1 MRRLKLPKVYIK
13 EEDGYHRVYVELE
26 ISTIHRL
33 HSEKLNHD
41 NAKRLMK
48 QLSQD
53 FGGSLSC

>member
-1 MRRLKLPKVYIK
+1 MPKVYINK
-13 EEDGYHRVYVELE
+13 EDEYYRVYVELE
-26 ISTIHRL
+26 ITTIHKL

-48 QLSQD
+48 QLSHD